1 MKTKLRLSCE
11 FEKIDANTIKLE
23 NFLLRETYE
32 QQEERVRKASPY
44 GHLKTWKLARIII
57 KSGDDLRQE

>member
-1 MKTKLRLSCE
+1 MLPELRHSVE
-11 FEKIDANTIKLE
+11 FEKIDRIKME
-23 NFLLRETYE
+23 NFLFSETSE

-57 KSGDDLRQE
+57 KSGDDLR